1 MIKIVIIVF
10 LSIVSFY
17 GCTIVN
23 QPKKSD
29 GEQTQLQ
36 VRQFQTREFDTNDT
50 KLVMKALVNVLQ
62 DDDFIIKNAV
72 VDLGLISASKEIDL
86 ASSGGR
92 SSKNDFWE
100 EFFKAIFND
109 KKNHYNDP
117 AVFNKLKIV
126 EATINVTEYGK
137 RTKVRANFQAKILDN
152 RGNPVEVYTV
162 DEEKFYRDF
171 FAKVDKGIFLQK
183 QGL

>member
-1 MIKIVIIVF
+1 MKYLIFIFIILF
-10 LSIVSFY
+10 SLT
-17 GCTIVN
+17 GCTIVST
-23 QPKKSD
+23 PKKTE

-36 VRQFQTREFDTNDT
+36 VRQFQTREFDTNDI

-86 ASSGGR
+86 TASR
-92 SSKNDFWE
+92 TSKSDFWE
-100 EFFKAIFND
+100 EFFKAIFID
-109 KKNHYNDP
+109 SKSRRSDP
-117 AVFNKLKIV
+117 TIYNKLKIV
-126 EATINVTEYGK
+126 EATINVSEYGR

-152 RGNPVEVYTV
+152 RGNPVEVFTV
-162 DEEKFYRDF
+162 DDEKFYRDF

>member
-1 MIKIVIIVF
+1 MRMGKIIIILAIF
-10 LSIVSFY
+10 TGLY

-36 VRQFQTREFDTNDT
+36 VRQFQTREFDTNDI

-86 ASSGGR
+86 AAGNK
-92 SSKNDFWE
+92 SKSDFWE
-100 EFFKAIFND
+100 DFFKIIFSD
-109 KKNHYNDP
+109 KKSHRNDP
-117 AVFNKLKIV
+117 AIYNKLKVV
-126 EATINVTEYGK
+126 EATINVTEYGR

-152 RGNPVEVYTV
+152 RGNPVEVFTV
-162 DEEKFYRDF
+162 DDEKFYRDF

>member
-1 MIKIVIIVF
+1 MAKLSVIFF
-10 LSIVSFY
+10 LIAISFF

-36 VRQFQTREFDTNDT
+36 VRQFQTREFDTNDI
-50 KLVMKALVNVLQ
+50 KLVMKALLNVLQ
-62 DDDFIIKNAV
+62 DDDFVIKNAV

-86 ASSGGR
+86 ASGGR
-92 SSKNDFWE
+92 SSNNDFWAD
-100 EFFKAIFND
+100 FFKAIFSD
-109 KKNHYNDP
+109 KKSQRNDP
-117 AVFNKLKIV
+117 TVYNKLKVV

-162 DEEKFYRDF
+162 DDEKFYRDF

>member
-1 MIKIVIIVF
+1 MAKFVITVIFVTF
-10 LSIVSFY
+10 SFY
-17 GCTIVN
+17 SCTIVN
-23 QPKKSD
+23 QPKQSD

-36 VRQFQTREFDTNDT
+36 VRQFQTREFDTNDI

-86 ASSGGR
+86 ASGERTSN
-92 SSKNDFWE
+92 NDFWAD
-100 EFFKAIFND
+100 FFKAIFSD
-109 KKNHYNDP
+109 KKSHRSDP
-117 AVFNKLKIV
+117 AVYNKLKVV

-162 DEEKFYRDF
+162 DDEKFYRDF
-171 FAKVDKGIFLQK
+171 FVKVDKGIFLQK